1 MVVQWTK
8 VKGLCPDDF
17 CSTYPLHW
25 RKTFSVHIII
35 QNMNLASQTFSVNII
50 IQIMNLASQSVQ
62 EKKKKISFSVQ
73 KLHVLTSLNLRQIEI
88 SISVPPYDVIIKN
101 RISTKR
107 PKLCPVSKRKTLV
120 TKG

>member
-62 EKKKKISFSVQ
+62 EKKKKNFLLSSKVARSNF
-73 KLHVLTSLNLRQIEI
+73 
-88 SISVPPYDVIIKN
+88 
-101 RISTKR
+101 TK
-107 PKLCPVSKRKTLV
+107 SETD
-120 TKG
+120 